1 MIPGR
6 KYTPEVLLA
15 LVWRRK
21 WLVLLPTVFVGCG
34 VAVWVHRLPNV
45 YQSDVVIQ
53 VEPPRITQGF
63 ARPTERVGERLQAIY
78 QQVTT
83 RPPLEQIIQELE
95 LFPEDRTTEK
105 MDGLIAQMRKSI
117 IMKVVSRDTIRVS
130 YTGDDPR
137 KVLQVAERLTSMV
150 IDQSLR
156 DREVLTEGT
165 SEFVE
170 AQLEDARRRLVER
183 EAKLGEF
190 IRRYG
195 GELPAQF
202 EANSQGLRAAEQR
215 IQALND
221 SINRD
226 RDRKLFV
233 ERQMADAA
241 IEDVAFSPTPSRDE
255 GQKLGPTAVRLR
267 AAQEE
272 LRAMELRLKPEHPNV
287 VRMKRTVAEL
297 QERAAAEAAGLA
309 SADDLPVQ
317 NPAEALRRNRQ
328 NEQAAE
334 IEKLE
339 KDIDS
344 KLNEQDLLRQAVADF
359 QRRIDATPKREAEM
373 KELTRDYDTL
383 QTLYKGLLSKKED
396 SRIATNV
403 ERRQIG
409 EQFKILE
416 PASLP
421 QTPVSPDRLRLNLAG
436 LIGGLLCG
444 LGLVV
449 LLEYLDRSLA
459 SDTDVTA
466 TLHVPVLATIPLLGS
481 ARAAR
486 RRQEIAVSAA
496 GFAALVFAA
505 AVAWRLLK

>member
-1 MIPGR
+1 LIPGR

-21 WLVLLPTVFVGCG
+21 WLVVLPTVFIGCG

-45 YQSDVVIQ
+45 YQSDVAIQ

-63 ARPTERVGERLQAIY
+63 VRPTERVGERLQTIY
-78 QQVTT
+78 QQVTS
-83 RPPLEQIIQELE
+83 RPSLEQIIQELY
-95 LFPEDRTTEK
+95 PGNRTTEM
-105 MDGLIAQMRKSI
+105 MDRLIAQMRKSI
-117 IMKVVSRDTIRVS
+117 VLKVVSRDTIRVS
-130 YTGDDPR
+130 YTGDDAS
-137 KVLQVAERLTSMV
+137 KVLQVAERLASMF

-156 DREVLTEGT
+156 EREVLTEGT

-170 AQLEDARRRLVER
+170 SQLEDARRRLIAT

-195 GELPAQF
+195 GELPAQL

-233 ERQMADAA
+233 ERQIADAA
-241 IEDVAFSPTPSRDE
+241 VEDVTPSSPASRDE
-255 GQKLGPTAVRLR
+255 GQKLGPTAARLW

-287 VRMKRTVAEL
+287 VRMKRTVVEL

-309 SADDLPVQ
+309 SAADSLPA

-328 NEQAAE
+328 KEQTAE

-339 KDIDS
+339 RDIDS
-344 KLNEQDLLRQAVADF
+344 KLNDQELLRQAVAEF

-409 EQFKILE
+409 EQFKIIE
-416 PASLP
+416 PPVLP

-436 LIGGLLCG
+436 LVGGLLCG
-444 LGLVV
+444 LGLVA
-449 LLEYLDRSLA
+449 LLVYLDRSLA

>member
-1 MIPGR
+1 LIPGR

-15 LVWRRK
+15 LAWRRK
-21 WLVLLPTVFVGCG
+21 WLVLLPTVFIGCG
-34 VAVWVHRLPNV
+34 VAVWVHRLPNA
-45 YQSDVVIQ
+45 YQSEVVIQ

-63 ARPTERVGERLQAIY
+63 ARPTERIGERLQAIY
-78 QQVTT
+78 QQVTS

-95 LFPEDRTTEK
+95 LYPEDRTTAT
-105 MDGLIAQMRKSI
+105 MDHVVVEMRKSI
-117 IMKVVSRDTIRVS
+117 VLRNVSRDTIRLS
-130 YTGDDPR
+130 YAGDDPR
-137 KVLQVAERLTSMV
+137 KVLQVVERLASMF

-170 AQLEDARRRLVER
+170 AQLEDARRRLVNT
-183 EAKLGEF
+183 EAKLGDF

-195 GELPAQF
+195 GELPAQLD
-202 EANSQGLRAAEQR
+202 ANSQGLRGAEQR

-233 ERQMADAA
+233 ERQLADAA
-241 IEDVAFSPTPSRDE
+241 VEDVTSSPTGSRDE
-255 GQKLGPTAVRLR
+255 GEKLGPTAVRLR

-297 QERAAAEAAGLA
+297 QERAAAEAAGLP
-309 SADDLPVQ
+309 SGGDLPAQ
-317 NPAEALRRNRQ
+317 DPAEVLRRNRQ
-328 NEQAAE
+328 HEQKAE

-339 KDIDS
+339 RDIDS
-344 KLNEQDLLRQAVADF
+344 KLNDQELLRQAVAEF

-383 QTLYKGLLSKKED
+383 QTVYKGLLSKKED

-409 EQFKILE
+409 EQFKIIE
-416 PASLP
+416 PPVLP

-444 LGLVV
+444 LGLVA

-466 TLHVPVLATIPLLGS
+466 TLHVPVLAMIPLLGS